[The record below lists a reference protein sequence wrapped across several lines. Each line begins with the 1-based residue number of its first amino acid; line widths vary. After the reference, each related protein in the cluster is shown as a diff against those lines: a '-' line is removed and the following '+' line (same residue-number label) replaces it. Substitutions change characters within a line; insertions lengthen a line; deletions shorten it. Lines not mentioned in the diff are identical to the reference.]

1 VAHALIV
8 QVGKITKL
16 IDDLLRHG
24 SIKRKFDGGFGMYP
38 CAADPNY
45 QLQGG
50 VVTAT
55 PPDGADGS
63 SSADGASRTMLQ
75 HKSLVP
81 KLCGGLH
88 LHYMVQRR
96 AGQILDRWLKKGLR
110 AMRPQTAAACA
121 VHYAHEE
128 KKDLLAKASDDGK
141 LPVLLLTD
149 LAEQAGIEVETIR
162 RALREFP
169 APPREEDD
177 EEADSS
183 GTI

>member
-1 VAHALIV
+1 MAHALIV

-96 AGQILDRWLKKGLR
+96 AGQVNGKDATMHLTVLPPALCTLQPVHRRSHLSAPSLVDP
-110 AMRPQTAAACA
+110 RPVA
-121 VHYAHEE
+121 
-128 KKDLLAKASDDGK
+128 
-141 LPVLLLTD
+141 
-149 LAEQAGIEVETIR
+149 
-162 RALREFP
+162 
-169 APPREEDD
+169 
-177 EEADSS
+177 
-183 GTI
+183 

>member
-1 VAHALIV
+1 
-8 QVGKITKL
+8 
-16 IDDLLRHG
+16 
-24 SIKRKFDGGFGMYP
+24 
-38 CAADPNY
+38 
-45 QLQGG
+45 
-50 VVTAT
+50 
-55 PPDGADGS
+55 
-63 SSADGASRTMLQ
+63 
-75 HKSLVP
+75 
-81 KLCGGLH
+81 
-88 LHYMVQRR
+88 
-96 AGQILDRWLKKGLR
+96 
-110 AMRPQTAAACA
+110 MRPQTAAACA

-149 LAEQAGIEVETIR
+149 LAEQDTFWRFARCPRRPLSSSHCPGHPHARPEPLQLSSRSSLIPQAGIEVETIR